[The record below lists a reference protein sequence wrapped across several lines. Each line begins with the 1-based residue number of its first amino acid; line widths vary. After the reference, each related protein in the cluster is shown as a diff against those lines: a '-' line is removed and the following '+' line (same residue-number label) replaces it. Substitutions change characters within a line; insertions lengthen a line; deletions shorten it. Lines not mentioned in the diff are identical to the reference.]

1 MIMTNKAKVLLS
13 VVVANAVKV
22 MDNLVGMEWSSEFA
36 SYNQAVFF
44 YPTVVCYGHGIEWI
58 IREQANSYI
67 PLNCSIPPCP
77 KGMLRSRRHMMCLP
91 TLPAYPSFGLMAPTQ
106 LAAFWAWLPSGFMLA
121 TLLFVIGL
129 LPAIWAVAS
138 FLGLVIVRLVASSA
152 YRCVIAFYSHKA
164 YYKLGRAI

>member
-1 MIMTNKAKVLLS
+1 MIMTDKAKVLLS

-44 YPTVVCYGHGIEWI
+44 YPTVVCYSHGIERI
-58 IREQANSYI
+58 IGEQADSYV
-67 PLNCSIPPCP
+67 PLNGSIPPCP
-77 KGMLRSRRHMMCLP
+77 KGMLGSRGHIMCLP

-106 LAAFWAWLPSGFMLA
+106 LAAFRAWLPFGFMLA

-129 LPAIWAVAS
+129 LPTIWAVAS
-138 FLGLVIVRLVASSA
+138 FLGLVIVRLAAFGA
-152 YRCVIAFYSHKA
+152 YRCMIAFYSHNA